1 MNCREVNEY
10 LDDLILGELSPEIEI
25 KIHDHLETCASC
37 GKELSAREAAAAFL
51 RTGNT
56 LAPESRLYTRVAQ
69 QLPRVERKL
78 VAAMPSWLRTL
89 AFATAAF
96 VLGIICMRAADVVIM
111 NAKLAPTAEARYRPV
126 FRAPFSDTVLFH
138 AAPSKHLVKL

>member
-25 KIHDHLETCASC
+25 KIHDHLESCASC

-56 LAPESRLYTRVAQ
+56 IAPESRLYNRIAP
-69 QLPRVERKL
+69 QLPQVEHKP
-78 VAAMPSWLRTL
+78 AGTPFWLRTL

-96 VLGIICMRAADVVIM
+96 VLGIICMRAADMLIM
-111 NAKLAPTAEARYRPV
+111 NTKLTPNAEARYRPV

>member
-10 LDDLILGELSPEIEI
+10 LDDLILGELSPETEI

-37 GKELSAREAAAAFL
+37 GKELSTREAAAAFL
-51 RTGNT
+51 RTGNA
-56 LAPESRLYTRVAQ
+56 LMPESRLYNRIAE
-69 QLPRVERKL
+69 QLPRAERKP
-78 VAAMPSWLRTL
+78 AGASSWLRTL
-89 AFATAAF
+89 AFTTAAF

-111 NAKLAPTAEARYRPV
+111 NAKLTPTAEARYRPA

-138 AAPSKHLVKL
+138 AAPSKHLVRL

>member
-25 KIHDHLETCASC
+25 KIRDHLETCASC
-37 GKELSAREAAAAFL
+37 GKELSTREAAAAFL
-51 RTGNT
+51 RTDNT
-56 LAPESRLYTRVAQ
+56 LTPGSHLYTRIAQ
-69 QLPRVERKL
+69 QLPRAERNPTG
-78 VAAMPSWLRTL
+78 APSWLRTL

-96 VLGIICMRAADVVIM
+96 VFGIICMRAADMFIM
-111 NAKLAPTAEARYRPV
+111 NTKLTPTAEARYRPV

-138 AAPSKHLVKL
+138 VAPSKHLVKL

>member
-37 GKELSAREAAAAFL
+37 GKEHSAREAAAAFF
-51 RTGNT
+51 RTVNT
-56 LAPESRLYTRVAQ
+56 LTPGSRLYTRIAQ
-69 QLPRVERKL
+69 HLPQAERKP
-78 VAAMPSWLRTL
+78 AGAPSWLRTL

-96 VLGIICMRAADVVIM
+96 VLGIICMRAADLFVM
-111 NAKLAPTAEARYRPV
+111 STKLTPTAEARYRPV
-126 FRAPFSDTVLFH
+126 FRAPFSDTILFH